1 MEEYM
6 EKYNNWL
13 NSPIIDKETKEE
25 LLSIKD
31 DDNEIRERFTQNLEF
46 GTAGLRGIIGNGTN
60 RMNIYTVGMATQGLA
75 NFINK
80 NNPENKP
87 VVISYDSRN
96 FSKEFSKQTAL
107 ILNANGI
114 KTYLFDELNPVPIL
128 SFAIRELHCIAGVMI
143 TASHNPSKYNGYKV
157 YFEDGAQIVDP
168 VATGIIEE
176 VNKIKLEDIK
186 ITDDK
191 NELFNIVPEYVFEKY
206 INVLNGLVL
215 NRDII
220 KEMNPDMKIVY
231 TPLNGSGNKP
241 VQTILKTIG
250 FDNVYVVK
258 EQEKP
263 DGNFTTCPSPNPEN
277 PAVYELALK
286 LAEKENADV
295 ILATDPDAD
304 RLGIYS
310 FDKVSNTYKSF
321 TGNMSALLIAEYRL
335 SILKERGLIPDNGI
349 IVKSLVSSNLADAI
363 ANEYNLKLKDV
374 LTGFK
379 YIGEQIKLYEQNRD
393 YTYMFGFEESYGCLF
408 GTYARDKDG
417 VAAVMAL
424 AEAAAYYKSKGLT
437 LCDQM
442 ENIYKKYGYY
452 LEETVSIEKEG
463 LAGIAEIQKIMQNI
477 RENPFKSISGYQVL
491 NIKDYKLKTDINL
504 ISDETKETDLPTANV
519 LYYIIEND
527 AWIAVRP
534 SGTEPKI
541 KFYVGVRENSKEEAE
556 NKFNKIK
563 EFLLE
568 NIK

>member
-1 MEEYM
+1 
-6 EKYNNWL
+6 
-13 NSPIIDKETKEE
+13 
-25 LLSIKD
+25 
-31 DDNEIRERFTQNLEF
+31 
-46 GTAGLRGIIGNGTN
+46 
-60 RMNIYTVGMATQGLA
+60 
-75 NFINK
+75 
-80 NNPENKP
+80 
-87 VVISYDSRN
+87 
-96 FSKEFSKQTAL
+96 
-107 ILNANGI
+107 
-114 KTYLFDELNPVPIL
+114 
-128 SFAIRELHCIAGVMI
+128 MI

-186 ITDDK
+186 VIDEN
-191 NELFNIVPEYVFEKY
+191 NELFNMVPEYVFEKY

-220 KEMNPDMKIVY
+220 KEMNPNLKIVY

-258 EQEKP
+258 EQENP
-263 DGNFTTCPSPNPEN
+263 DGNFPTCPSPNPEN

-393 YTYMFGFEESYGCLF
+393 YTYLFGFEESYGCLF

-477 RENPFKSISGYQVL
+477 RENPFKSISDYEVL
-491 NIKDYKLKTDINL
+491 SIKDYKLKTDINL
-504 ISDETKETDLPTANV
+504 ISGETKETDLPTANV

-541 KFYVGVRENSKEEAE
+541 KFYVGVKESSKEEAE